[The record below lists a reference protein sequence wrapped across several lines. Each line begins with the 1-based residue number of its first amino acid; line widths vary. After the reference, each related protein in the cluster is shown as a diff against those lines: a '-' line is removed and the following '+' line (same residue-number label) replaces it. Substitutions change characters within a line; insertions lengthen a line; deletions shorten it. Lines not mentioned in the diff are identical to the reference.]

1 MLSEKNVISDLDCE
15 LQVKPHNNIRYIQQ
29 GLWRYPGAHCPQHRT
44 NCHLIFKQM
53 SIAIEI
59 IICGIEHAS
68 PNDKMLHCRIKWL
81 FKKIK
86 ATYYTQRKIL
96 FTRVYK
102 DWWFNKKQHIIFL
115 QRKRQWNVTVYH
127 DQWIK
132 GVTAGGCGNAPYQ
145 GDLDK

>member
-1 MLSEKNVISDLDCE
+1 
-15 LQVKPHNNIRYIQQ
+15 
-29 GLWRYPGAHCPQHRT
+29 
-44 NCHLIFKQM
+44 M

-68 PNDKMLHCRIKWL
+68 PNDKMLHGPIKWL
-81 FKKIK
+81 FKKN
-86 ATYYTQRKIL
+86 QGHLLHSRKNIIGDL
-96 FTRVYK
+96 K
-102 DWWFNKKQHIIFL
+102 KKQHIIFL